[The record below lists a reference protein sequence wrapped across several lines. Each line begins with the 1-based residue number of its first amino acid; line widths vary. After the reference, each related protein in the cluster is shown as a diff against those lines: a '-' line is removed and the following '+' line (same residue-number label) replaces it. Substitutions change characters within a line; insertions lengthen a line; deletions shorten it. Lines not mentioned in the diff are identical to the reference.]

1 MMKTCITT
9 QFSVYVRPEDRA
21 DVERAFEAGR
31 REGFKQSQLVV
42 RLLKEWVARK
52 EGQGAR
58 THAARDRQTSAGRTQ
73 CYRETPA
80 PLHTRPGPAPKK

>member
-42 RLLKEWVARK
+42 RLLKEWVARQE
-52 EGQGAR
+52 EGR
-58 THAARDRQTSAGRTQ
+58 R
-73 CYRETPA
+73 
-80 PLHTRPGPAPKK
+80 